1 MPSMIRRFV
10 RGVDAMNYFIGRFA
24 MYLIFALIGVL
35 MWSSVSKV
43 FFQPTLWT
51 LEMAQFVMVAF
62 YVLGG
67 PYSIQMGSNVRMDL
81 FYGNWSVR
89 QKAWMDAFTVL
100 FLMFYLGV
108 LLYGAIGSTA
118 YSLGHFSGEP
128 FSFFWDLFKTLVTEG
143 PAAAREQM
151 GFLERSPSA
160 WRPYMWPVKVL
171 MIFGITLMLLQV
183 TAEFFRDIG
192 RIRGEEI

>member
-1 MPSMIRRFV
+1 
-10 RGVDAMNYFIGRFA
+10 
-24 MYLIFALIGVL
+24 
-35 MWSSVSKV
+35 
-43 FFQPTLWT
+43 
-51 LEMAQFVMVAF
+51 
-62 YVLGG
+62 
-67 PYSIQMGSNVRMDL
+67 
-81 FYGNWSVR
+81 
-89 QKAWMDAFTVL
+89 MDAFTVL

>member
-67 PYSIQMGSNVRMDL
+67 PYSIQM
-81 FYGNWSVR
+81 
-89 QKAWMDAFTVL
+89 
-100 FLMFYLGV
+100 
-108 LLYGAIGSTA
+108 
-118 YSLGHFSGEP
+118 
-128 FSFFWDLFKTLVTEG
+128 
-143 PAAAREQM
+143 
-151 GFLERSPSA
+151 
-160 WRPYMWPVKVL
+160 
-171 MIFGITLMLLQV
+171 
-183 TAEFFRDIG
+183 
-192 RIRGEEI
+192 